1 MSILK
6 EYRRFGA
13 AEPDDRE
20 FWTETGV
27 LVGNGR
33 FGLETQVGAGTEGG
47 VIEVTGA
54 ERNVLAV
61 RRSTAR
67 TFRGAKGTEITPT
80 EVKALTCGGR
90 PNRPLETETPVGVQN
105 YRSSGGAEPNRR

>member
-1 MSILK
+1 MKSSNFVKETVFK

-47 VIEVTGA
+47 VIEVIRA
-54 ERNVLAV
+54 ERKV
-61 RRSTAR
+61 RAGLSTERSD
-67 TFRGAKGTEITPT
+67 
-80 EVKALTCGGR
+80 
-90 PNRPLETETPVGVQN
+90 
-105 YRSSGGAEPNRR
+105 